1 MSEIKNYKMNFS
13 SGRPQCGPSLPNPLL
28 HKLAFSEI
36 HRLQFVVGSSLGC
49 VGVGSDV

>member
-1 MSEIKNYKMNFS
+1 MSEIKNYTMNFS
-13 SGRPQCGPSLPNPLL
+13 FGRPQCALNLL

-36 HRLQFVVGSSLGC
+36 HRLQHVVGSSLGC